1 MIKDEM
7 QDPNSKFKMLQSD
20 QNLLCPVGLESLTI
34 RGDFGADNFD
44 FVKISVIGCDL
55 GPDLCFTDAEIAKK
69 TFNLPMLKAFPSL
82 YGDEEDR
89 SQVIRYTED
98 DTHFYYF
105 DPSHT

>member
-1 MIKDEM
+1 
-7 QDPNSKFKMLQSD
+7 MLKSD
-20 QNLLCPVGLESLTI
+20 QNFLCPVGLDSLKI

-55 GPDLCFTDAEIAKK
+55 GQDLCLSDPEIANK
-69 TFNLPMLKAFPSL
+69 TFNLNMLKAFPSL
-82 YGDEEDR
+82 YGVDEDR

-98 DTHFYYF
+98 STHFYYF